1 MILPDQPKLGEMAK
15 YIKDFTPDNLV
26 HFIRSFR
33 KRRSGTIYIGIAP
46 KVSDESFKN
55 SLKFNLERRGWF
67 FSFKGDGFMAEISKG
82 KCRYNLVFYSTK
94 MFQLIKEKKS
104 IELVSI

>member
-33 KRRSGTIYIGIAP
+33 RCRSGTIYIGIAP

-94 MFQLIKEKKS
+94 RFQLIKNKKS